1 MREAITRKIP
11 IVLVVG
17 EQEETDGAVTVRR
30 YGEEAQ
36 ERMPFA
42 AFTEVLA
49 AEIAS
54 RAMRRKPGI

>member
-1 MREAITRKIP
+1 
-11 IVLVVG
+11 
-17 EQEETDGAVTVRR
+17 VTVRR

-42 AFTEVLA
+42 SFTEVLA
-49 AEIAS
+49 GEIAS